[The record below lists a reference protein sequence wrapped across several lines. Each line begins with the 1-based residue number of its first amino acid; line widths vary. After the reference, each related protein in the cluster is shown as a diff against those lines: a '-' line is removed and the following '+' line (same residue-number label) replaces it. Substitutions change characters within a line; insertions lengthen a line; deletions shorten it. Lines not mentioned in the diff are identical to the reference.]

1 MTCRSNNRSAILR
14 RTVKIAKDHPYSTIL
29 TKSLIMVSS
38 DKTDMVSIT
47 TRILNQ
53 MKAPL
58 IANRER
64 LW

>member
-1 MTCRSNNRSAILR
+1 MTCRSNNRSAILW

-29 TKSLIMVSS
+29 TKSLIMVSLG
-38 DKTDMVSIT
+38 KTDMVSIT

-58 IANRER
+58 IGKRER
-64 LW
+64 PW